1 MAVQKERSG
10 ARGGERSGG
19 KARVLVVDDETYI
32 QHVVSLKLSNAGFE
46 VITASDGE
54 EGLAAAIEQRP
65 DLIITDYQMP
75 FLTGLEMCQRLKQNP
90 STASIPV
97 IMLTAR
103 GFALDDA
110 DLRDVNIRKCLGKP
124 FSPRELVACVTEA
137 VGARSSE

>member
-1 MAVQKERSG
+1 MASKQPNIEASRNRG
-10 ARGGERSGG
+10 A
-19 KARVLVVDDETYI
+19 KARILIVDDETYI

-54 EGLAAAIEQRP
+54 EGLATAIEQRP

-90 STASIPV
+90 ATASIPV

-110 DLRDVNIRKCLGKP
+110 DLRDVNIHKCLGKP
-124 FSPRELVACVTEA
+124 FSPRELVACVCAA
-137 VGARSSE
+137 VGAKSAA

>member
-1 MAVQKERSG
+1 MGNTAQPSRTGSKT
-10 ARGGERSGG
+10 
-19 KARVLVVDDETYI
+19 RVLVVDDETYI

-46 VITASDGE
+46 VLTASDGE
-54 EGLAAAIEQRP
+54 EGLQVASEEIP

-90 STASIPV
+90 ATASIPV

-110 DLRDVNIRKCLGKP
+110 DLRSVNILKCLGKP
-124 FSPRELVACVTEA
+124 FSPRELVACVTAA
-137 VGARSSE
+137 VGAKSVA